1 VLAWRVHA
9 NNGSSNKRS
18 RSLGIESRSIIM
30 LRMRL
35 VLLGLAATLVF
46 SAVASG
52 SAFAAAETRYFV
64 EKTEVSAA
72 NAIEGTS
79 GVSKLESTIAGV
91 KIIIECKKDVATG
104 EIETLGKS
112 KGEIKFTECGELM
125 QRNTA
130 REKKKIAKC
139 AVENITFK
147 FIDLL
152 IPGPGGTGED
162 EFKPASGSTFVTIVV
177 GGTGCNATFK
187 GSYEVEGTQIC
198 ALPEGEVELV
208 LHEIQCNSTGSKLK
222 LKKEP
227 ASFTSIESLKLTSS
241 KKWS

>member
-1 VLAWRVHA
+1 
-9 NNGSSNKRS
+9 
-18 RSLGIESRSIIM
+18 M
-30 LRMRL
+30 LRTKL

-46 SAVASG
+46 SAVASS

-72 NAIEGTS
+72 NALEGTS
-79 GVSKLESTIAGV
+79 GLAKLESTIAGT
-91 KIIIECKKDVATG
+91 KIIIECQKDAATG
-104 EIETLGKS
+104 EIEKEGKS

-130 REKKKIAKC
+130 REKEKIAKC

-152 IPGPGGTGED
+152 VPGPGGSGED

-198 ALPEGEVELV
+198 ANPEGEVELV
-208 LHEIQCNSTGSKLK
+208 LHDIWCSSTGSKLK
-222 LKKEP
+222 LHKEL
-227 ASFTSIESLKLTSS
+227 ASFTSLESLQLTSH